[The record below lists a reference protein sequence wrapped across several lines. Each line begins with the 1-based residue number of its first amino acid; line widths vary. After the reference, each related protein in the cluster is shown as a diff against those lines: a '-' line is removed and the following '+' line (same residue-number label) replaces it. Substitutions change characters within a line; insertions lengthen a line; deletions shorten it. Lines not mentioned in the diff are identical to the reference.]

1 MPQSIINA
9 GKEKMEKTIESL
21 KKDLQSVKT
30 GRANPNIL
38 SNVQVVYYGSPMPL
52 NQIASITVP
61 EAQVLMIKPFDKGI
75 LRDIEKAIQMSD
87 VNLPT
92 QNDGTVIRLVFPP
105 LTEQTRKQLVKDLK
119 NNSENSKVAIRNIR
133 RDVMDQLKKYQ
144 KEGLMSEDELK
155 RYEEDTQKVT
165 DSYIVKVDE
174 AIKEKE
180 KAIMSF

>member
-30 GRANPNIL
+30 GRANPSILANI
-38 SNVQVVYYGSPMPL
+38 QVVYYGSPMPL
-52 NQIASITVP
+52 NQLSSITVP
-61 EAQVLMIKPFDKGI
+61 EAQMLMIKPFDKGI
-75 LRDIEKAIQMSD
+75 LKDIEKAIQMSD
-87 VNLPT
+87 INLPT

-119 NNSENSKVAIRNIR
+119 VNSENSKVAIRNIR
-133 RDVMDQLKKYQ
+133 REVMEQLKKYQ
-144 KEGLMSEDELK
+144 KDGLMSEDELK

-165 DSYIVKVDE
+165 DTYVSKVDDV
-174 AIKEKE
+174 IKEKE
-180 KAIMSF
+180 TAIMQF